1 MLLTNPLVSASRTF
15 WKKTSGTRA
24 TSSLLSTGSVSVFIL
39 LANLLGVIPAFS
51 SPTGGKLP
59 IVPLGCALLTFLYF
73 NWQGLR
79 HLGPFAI

>member
-1 MLLTNPLVSASRTF
+1 
-15 WKKTSGTRA
+15 
-24 TSSLLSTGSVSVFIL
+24 
-39 LANLLGVIPAFS
+39 VIPAFS